1 MHLRAVVLIRS
12 ERMVLLPCESYCL
25 SIETRS
31 GTGSCYAGQS
41 KIKQPNK
48 RGRFALR
55 ESGSFRAERPSKQRD
70 NGSMSARCKTPQAR
84 TPTTGTMRTMRT
96 NKRRGAHSSP
106 DLDV

>member
-55 ESGSFRAERPSKQRD
+55 ESGSFRAERHSVYVSALQDAASANANDGHYADNADKQKE
-70 NGSMSARCKTPQAR
+70 GR
-84 TPTTGTMRTMRT
+84 TFIAGLGCLRLP
-96 NKRRGAHSSP
+96 
-106 DLDV
+106 